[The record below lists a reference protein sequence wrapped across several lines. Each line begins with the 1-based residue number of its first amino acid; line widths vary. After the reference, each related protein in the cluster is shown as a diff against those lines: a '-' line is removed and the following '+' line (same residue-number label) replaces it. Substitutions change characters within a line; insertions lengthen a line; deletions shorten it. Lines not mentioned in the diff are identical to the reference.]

1 MNRSLK
7 KIWNV
12 ISSILVALVVIL
24 ALLLVGARI
33 VGLQVF
39 TVLSGSMEPTYH
51 TGALIYVK
59 KVDPYT
65 IEVGQPITF
74 MLDENTVATHR
85 VVGIVPDEEDP
96 SVIRFRTKGDANE
109 AEDGSLVHYKNVIGT
124 PVFTI
129 PYLGYVADYI
139 QHPPGMYVAISAG
152 AVLLLLVFI
161 PDIFADDKDKKQGKE
176 KKSARR
182 YQGAHVAVN
191 KAAAADAVP
200 EKAAEESLT
209 DEIRRKT
216 ENLLTDEE
224 VEDIRREVEAGRFDD
239 AAAEALRQELLRREA
254 KRSAQ

>member
-1 MNRSLK
+1 MNKSLK
-7 KIWNV
+7 KIWNA
-12 ISSILVALVVIL
+12 ISSILVALVVLL
-24 ALLLVGARI
+24 ALLLVGARV

-51 TGALIYVK
+51 TGSLIYVK

-65 IEVGQPITF
+65 IKEGQPITF

-96 SVIRFRTKGDANE
+96 TVIRFRTKGDANE

-124 PVFTI
+124 PIFSI

-139 QHPPGMYVAISAG
+139 QHPPGMYIAISAG

-161 PDIFADDKDKKQGKE
+161 PDIFADDKEQE
-176 KKSARR
+176 KKKKSSRR
-182 YQGAHVAVN
+182 KKGAHAAAH
-191 KAAAADAVP
+191 KAAAVDVTPEEPAD
-200 EKAAEESLT
+200 ESLT

-216 ENLLTDEE
+216 DNLLTDDE
-224 VEDIRREVEAGRFDD
+224 VEAIRQTVEAGRFDK
-239 AAAEALRQELLRREA
+239 AAADALRQELI
-254 KRSAQ
+254 KRKAERDAQ